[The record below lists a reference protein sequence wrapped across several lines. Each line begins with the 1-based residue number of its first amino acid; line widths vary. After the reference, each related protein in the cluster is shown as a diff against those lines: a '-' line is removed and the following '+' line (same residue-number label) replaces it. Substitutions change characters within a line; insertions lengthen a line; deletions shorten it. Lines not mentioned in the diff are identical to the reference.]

1 MIRIRRALLLGLMLA
16 VSLSTGGCYIFQT
29 APPRDCP
36 IEMLVLDASVF
47 PPGSLADP
55 IMSPLPDAPTE
66 SAGIT
71 IGWSRGLANHNVLRM
86 RSAAMADKEFQRER
100 KWQFYPEETWETPGS
115 LFYRSPTAD
124 QYYVACG
131 TPRHTH
137 MCQMIAQYEEYY
149 VYLVVH
155 MDPETMGIRDL
166 ERILRAIDENMGR
179 CLGER

>member
-1 MIRIRRALLLGLMLA
+1 MKCIRRALLLGLMLA
-16 VSLSTGGCYIFQT
+16 VGLFAARCYIFQT

-36 IEMLVLDASVF
+36 IESLVLDASVF

-71 IGWSRGLANHNVLRM
+71 IGWSRGLANHDVLRM
-86 RSAAMADKEFQRER
+86 RSAAMAAKEFQREK
-100 KWQFYPEETWETPGS
+100 KWQFYPEETWEVPSS
-115 LFYRSPTAD
+115 LSYHSPIAD

-131 TPRHTH
+131 APRHTY
-137 MCQMIAQYEEYY
+137 MCQMTAQYEEYY
-149 VYLVVH
+149 VYLVAH

-166 ERILRAIDENMGR
+166 ERILRAVDEKMGR
-179 CLGER
+179 CLGKG